1 LRAVAGECPWPH
13 GEERDVMRLWNYAV
27 KVAALDAASVFYT
40 DNGVA

>member
-1 LRAVAGECPWPH
+1 
-13 GEERDVMRLWNYAV
+13 MRLWNYAV